1 MAQLSPRIPRGRLFW
16 RRGETTYRVETITNN
31 ILLVALV
38 ALCTFFAL
46 QTDAFLTRSNFL
58 TILDN
63 YAALGVVA
71 VALAMLVIAGHVD
84 LSIGSTAGFSALIA
98 ALAVT
103 DWGFPTGLA
112 FVVGIAAGAGVGLI
126 NGTLCAG
133 LEFNPIIV
141 TLGMLGALRG
151 ITLLIHQD
159 QVFGLGGWFRTVGAG
174 DVGGIPNT
182 FWFVA
187 GAFAVG
193 TAFVVLTPWG
203 RHIYAIGINPTAA
216 YLSGLPVK
224 LLPFWL
230 YVAVGA
236 SAGVAGVLVTAR
248 LDGVAPG
255 QQGLQLELQ
264 ALTVIL
270 LGGVAFAG
278 GRGRLVGV
286 LFAWLFLGALANGL
300 VLMNVTPYVQLLA
313 AGLALVF
320 AAALDGFGSA
330 LNARLQRRRRLTQQ
344 LNITPQAATT
354 SSEQRSCVPISP
366 DASKRRSR

>member
-1 MAQLSPRIPRGRLFW
+1 VTAPLSPRIGRRLLRPRDQ
-16 RRGETTYRVETITNN
+16 TTYRVETITNN

-38 ALCTFFAL
+38 ALCTFFAV
-46 QTDAFLTRSNFL
+46 QSDAFLTRSNFL

-63 YAALGVVA
+63 SAALGVVA
-71 VALAMLVIAGHVD
+71 VALALLVIAGHVD
-84 LSIGSTAGFSALIA
+84 LSIGSTAGFSALIS

-103 DWGFPTGLA
+103 EWGFPTGAA
-112 FVVGIAAGAGVGLI
+112 FAMGIAAGAGVGAI

-133 LEFNPIIV
+133 LGFNPIIV
-141 TLGMLGALRG
+141 TLGMLGAVRG
-151 ITLLIHQD
+151 ITLLISQD

-174 DVGGIPNT
+174 ELAGIPNT

-193 TAFVVLTPWG
+193 TAFVIFTPWG

-216 YLSGLPVK
+216 YLSGLPVRM
-224 LLPFWL
+224 LPFWL

-236 SAGVAGVLVTAR
+236 SAGLAGVLITAR

-264 ALTVIL
+264 ALTVFL

-278 GRGRLVGV
+278 GRGRLIGV

-320 AAALDGFGSA
+320 AAALDAFGSA
-330 LNARLQRRRRLTQQ
+330 LNARLQRRRRLSQQ
-344 LNITPQAATT
+344 LSTAPRAA
-354 SSEQRSCVPISP
+354 SAPSEHS
-366 DASKRRSR
+366 